1 MLTFSWQKQPKYKY
15 KKKKNENKKSHL
27 WEFRQQ
33 TRPWKKKNNKKTP
46 SRVSWKVGGLTNAR
60 NTYTFLL
67 WSRFRRC
74 KVWNLFRPLIHIL
87 PPSFLSIRR
96 VMSNATCLPLRQM
109 IPRQR
114 RILSSTRL
122 SRAVV
127 DDMQRRINRN
137 APFIDSQ
144 ATLSCSAQ
152 THTNTT
158 NSFLPVYL
166 SLSILCLVVCF
177 SLCKQKWEK
186 RSLVNDGEGR
196 WPPESKRTRARAPFR
211 IEKPKKLGG
220 TSSFSFC
227 HPFCS
232 NTSYF

>member
-1 MLTFSWQKQPKYKY
+1 M
-15 KKKKNENKKSHL
+15 
-27 WEFRQQ
+27 
-33 TRPWKKKNNKKTP
+33 
-46 SRVSWKVGGLTNAR
+46 SWKVGGLTNAR

-87 PPSFLSIRR
+87 PPSLLSIRR
-96 VMSNATCLPLRQM
+96 VMSNATCPPLRQM

-114 RILSSTRL
+114 RILSPTRL

-152 THTNTT
+152 THKRTQIQQTLFFP
-158 NSFLPVYL
+158 SISL
-166 SLSILCLVVCF
+166 SLYPLPRRSLF
-177 SLCKQKWEK
+177 SLQTEMGKEK
-186 RSLVNDGEGR
+186 FSERRRRAMTSREQTY
-196 WPPESKRTRARAPFR
+196 TRARAISNWEAKETWGYLLLFLLPPILLQYILFLIPVLLFHTTYVYIWQR
-211 IEKPKKLGG
+211 RLAFMCQREIP
-220 TSSFSFC
+220 TS
-227 HPFCS
+227 
-232 NTSYF
+232 NLNMAIQ